1 MPHEFAIGEVYFP
14 PLLIVVMLA
23 YFLTVAVTFV
33 AGKLGWQRVIAL
45 PALVELC
52 MVVIFTVLL
61 SRFIAFT

>member
-23 YFLTVAVTFV
+23 YFLTVIVVFV
-33 AGKLGWQRVIAL
+33 ANKLGWQRAIVM

-52 MVVIFTVLL
+52 MVAIFTVLL